1 MKSLLLINNA
11 EISAAET
18 AAETA
23 AEAAEAAVVA
33 DSATM
38 TPEQTLEHITN
49 PETIKE
55 SVDKLLNYD
64 LTTLLNVVV
73 EGAVSVALKIVA
85 ALAIYYV
92 GRWIIR
98 RMMRFLDRVYVRRD
112 VDMSLR
118 SFLSGIVKVILYI
131 VVVLIIIQVLGIN
144 TTSIVAMLASAGL
157 AVGMALSGTLQNFAG
172 GVMILFLKP
181 YRVGD
186 YIDAQGEEGT
196 VSKIGLFSTEIR
208 TVDNRV
214 IYIPNSTI
222 STSVIDNY
230 SMGEMRRVDWTVS
243 AEYGTDATKL
253 REVLMTLLRA
263 DSRIVEEPAPV
274 VYVTE
279 LTEGSVK
286 FSARGW
292 VRNADYWDVK
302 FDMNERIYNELGKQG
317 IKFANPQL
325 DVTIKNN

>member
-1 MKSLLLINNA
+1 MKNLLLINNA

-23 AEAAEAAVVA
+23 DVAEAAVVA

>member
-1 MKSLLLINNA
+1 MKNLLLINNA
-11 EISAAET
+11 EIKAATET
-18 AAETA
+18 ADV
-23 AEAAEAAVVA
+23 AEAAVVA

-73 EGAVSVALKIVA
+73 DGAVSVALKIVA
-85 ALAIYYV
+85 ALAIYYI

>member
-1 MKSLLLINNA
+1 MKNLLLINNA

-18 AAETA
+18 TAEA

-73 EGAVSVALKIVA
+73 DGAVSVALKIVA

-98 RMMRFLDRVYVRRD
+98 RMMRFLDRVYVRSD

-230 SMGEMRRVDWTVS
+230 SMGELRRVDWTVS

-292 VRNADYWDVK
+292 VRNAHYWDVK

>member
-1 MKSLLLINNA
+1 MKNLLLINNA
-11 EISAAET
+11 EIKAAET
-18 AAETA
+18 AAET
-23 AEAAEAAVVA
+23 AEAAVVA

-73 EGAVSVALKIVA
+73 DGAVSVALKIVA

>member
-1 MKSLLLINNA
+1 MKNLLLINNA
-11 EISAAET
+11 EIKAAET
-18 AAETA
+18 G
-23 AEAAEAAVVA
+23 AEATEAAVVA

-85 ALAIYYV
+85 ALAIYYI

-230 SMGEMRRVDWTVS
+230 SMGELRRVDWTVS

>member
-1 MKSLLLINNA
+1 MKNLLLINNA
-11 EISAAET
+11 EIKAAEE
-18 AAETA
+18 AAGT
-23 AEAAEAAVVA
+23 AEATVVA

-73 EGAVSVALKIVA
+73 DGAVSVALKIVA

>member
-11 EISAAET
+11 EIK
-18 AAETA
+18 A
-23 AEAAEAAVVA
+23 AEAATETADVAEAAVVA

-73 EGAVSVALKIVA
+73 DGAVSVALKIVA

-172 GVMILFLKP
+172 GVMVLFLKP

>member
-23 AEAAEAAVVA
+23 DVAEAAVVA

-73 EGAVSVALKIVA
+73 DGAVSVALKIVA
-85 ALAIYYV
+85 ALVIYYV

-172 GVMILFLKP
+172 GVMVLFLKP

>member
-1 MKSLLLINNA
+1 MKNLLLINNA
-11 EISAAET
+11 EIKAATET
-18 AAETA
+18 ADV
-23 AEAAEAAVVA
+23 AEAAVVA

>member
-1 MKSLLLINNA
+1 MKNLLLINNA
-11 EISAAET
+11 EIK
-18 AAETA
+18 A
-23 AEAAEAAVVA
+23 AEAATDTAEAAVVA

-73 EGAVSVALKIVA
+73 DGAVSVALKIVA
-85 ALAIYYV
+85 ALVIYYI

>member
-1 MKSLLLINNA
+1 MKNLLLINNA

-23 AEAAEAAVVA
+23 DVAEAAVVA

-73 EGAVSVALKIVA
+73 DGAVSVALKIVA
-85 ALAIYYV
+85 ALAIYYI

>member
-1 MKSLLLINNA
+1 MKNLLLINNA

-18 AAETA
+18 ATETA
-23 AEAAEAAVVA
+23 DVAEAAVVA

-73 EGAVSVALKIVA
+73 DGAVSVALKIVA

>member
-23 AEAAEAAVVA
+23 EVAEATVVA

-131 VVVLIIIQVLGIN
+131 IVVLIIIQVLGIN

>member
-1 MKSLLLINNA
+1 MKNLLLINNA

-18 AAETA
+18 AADTT
-23 AEAAEAAVVA
+23 EAAEAAVVA

-73 EGAVSVALKIVA
+73 DGAVSVALKIVA

>member
-1 MKSLLLINNA
+1 MKNLLLINNA

-18 AAETA
+18 ATETA
-23 AEAAEAAVVA
+23 DVAEAAVVA

-73 EGAVSVALKIVA
+73 DGAVSVALKIVA
-85 ALAIYYV
+85 ALAIYYI

>member
-1 MKSLLLINNA
+1 MKNLLLINNA

-18 AAETA
+18 ATET

-73 EGAVSVALKIVA
+73 DGAVSVALKIVA

-263 DSRIVEEPAPV
+263 DSRIVEEPTPV

>member
-1 MKSLLLINNA
+1 MKNLLLINNA

-23 AEAAEAAVVA
+23 EAAEATVVA

-131 VVVLIIIQVLGIN
+131 IVVLIIIQVLGIN

>member
-18 AAETA
+18 AADTA
-23 AEAAEAAVVA
+23 EVAEAAVVA

-73 EGAVSVALKIVA
+73 DGAVSVALKIVA

>member
-1 MKSLLLINNA
+1 MKNLLLINNA

-23 AEAAEAAVVA
+23 EVAEAAVVA

-85 ALAIYYV
+85 ALVIYYV

>member
-1 MKSLLLINNA
+1 MKNLLLINNA

-18 AAETA
+18 AADT

-85 ALAIYYV
+85 ALVIYYI

>member
-18 AAETA
+18 AADTT
-23 AEAAEAAVVA
+23 EAAEAAVVA

-73 EGAVSVALKIVA
+73 DGAVSVALKIVA
-85 ALAIYYV
+85 ALAIYYI

-131 VVVLIIIQVLGIN
+131 IVVLIIIQVLGIN

>member
-1 MKSLLLINNA
+1 MKNLLLINNA
-11 EISAAET
+11 EIKAAEEAAET
-18 AAETA
+18 A
-23 AEAAEAAVVA
+23 EATVVA

-73 EGAVSVALKIVA
+73 DGAVSVALKIVA

>member
-1 MKSLLLINNA
+1 MKNLLLINNA

-23 AEAAEAAVVA
+23 EVAEATVVA

>member
-1 MKSLLLINNA
+1 MKNLLLINNA

-23 AEAAEAAVVA
+23 DVAEAAVVA

-73 EGAVSVALKIVA
+73 DGAVSVALKIVA

>member
-1 MKSLLLINNA
+1 MKNLLLINNA

-18 AAETA
+18 AADT
-23 AEAAEAAVVA
+23 AEAAVVA

-73 EGAVSVALKIVA
+73 DGAVSVALKIVA

>member
-11 EISAAET
+11 EIK
-18 AAETA
+18 A
-23 AEAAEAAVVA
+23 AEAATETADVAEAAVVA

-73 EGAVSVALKIVA
+73 DGAVSVALKIVA

>member
-1 MKSLLLINNA
+1 MKNLLLINNA
-11 EISAAET
+11 EIKAAEE
-18 AAETA
+18 AAGT
-23 AEAAEAAVVA
+23 AEATVVA

-73 EGAVSVALKIVA
+73 DGAVSVALKIVA

-253 REVLMTLLRA
+253 REVFTTLLRA

>member
-1 MKSLLLINNA
+1 MKNLLLINNA

-18 AAETA
+18 AADTA
-23 AEAAEAAVVA
+23 EVAEAAVVA

>member
-1 MKSLLLINNA
+1 MKNLLLINNA

-23 AEAAEAAVVA
+23 EVAEAAVVA

-131 VVVLIIIQVLGIN
+131 IVVLIIIQVLGIN